1 MNLDRRPTL
10 LVVDDVE
17 TNVDI
22 LLNTLGKDFVV
33 HVATDGLSAL
43 DSVKRARPDLILLD
57 VMMPGM
63 DGFEVCRC
71 LKDDPTTWDIPI
83 IFITVLSETKDKVRG
98 FSVGAVDYVTKP
110 FHSGELRSRVNVH
123 LELYRQKQESRS
135 QFRSIFDISAIG
147 IAQFDPITIRVLRCN
162 ETYCRITGYS
172 PSELLEISF
181 PELTH
186 PEDRQ
191 LDWEIFSRAV
201 RGEIP
206 IYHNEKRYTQ
216 KNGSIIWVKMDAVF
230 VRNSY
235 GQPIQVLA
243 FCEDITDSKLADEA
257 LRKSDERH
265 KAILLTAMDGFWL
278 VDMQGRLLEAN
289 ESYCQMSGYSLQEL
303 LTMHISTLEFAERGD
318 DAIVHIQKTTAQGN
332 GRFESQHCR
341 KDGTS
346 NSRKS

>member
-181 PELTH
+181 TELTH

-216 KNGSIIWVKMDAVF
+216 KDGSIIWVKMDAVF
-230 VRNSY
+230 VRNSC
-235 GQPIQVLA
+235 GQPIQVIA
-243 FCEDITDSKLADEA
+243 FCEDITDSKQADEA

-289 ESYCQMSGYSLQEL
+289 ESYCQMSGYSLQ
-303 LTMHISTLEFAERGD
+303 G
-318 DAIVHIQKTTAQGN
+318 TADHAHFHPGV
-332 GRFESQHCR
+332 RR
-341 KDGTS
+341 K
-346 NSRKS
+346 RR